1 MNFLFVIPARG
12 GSKGIPGKNIKL
24 FDNKPLIYYSI
35 ELARLFASDQDIC
48 VSTDSEEIAA
58 CVRNAGLEVPFLRP
72 PELASDSAGTHEVLQ
87 HAVAFYQSIGRT
99 YDALIL
105 LQPTSPFRKEIHLRE
120 AMAMYNSGLDM
131 VVSVKES
138 AANPYFNLFEED
150 SRGFLEL
157 SKEGGRANRR
167 QDMPKVY
174 EYNGSIYIVN
184 ISSLLSVKSFVE
196 FKAIRKYVM
205 EEKYSI
211 DLDTPDDWEYAEYL
225 IRKNRWPE
233 KNI

>member
-35 ELARLFASDQDIC
+35 ELARLFTSDENIC

-58 CVRNAGLEVPFLRP
+58 CVHKTGLEVPFLRP
-72 PELASDSAGTHEVLQ
+72 PELAGDDAGTHGVLQ
-87 HAVAFYQSIGRT
+87 HAIAFYQRKGRT

-105 LQPTSPFRKEIHLRE
+105 LQPTSPFRKEVHLRE
-120 AMAMYNSGLDM
+120 AMAMYKDELDM

-150 SRGFLEL
+150 SRGFLVL
-157 SKEGGRANRR
+157 SKEGSRFNRR

-184 ISSLLSVKSFVE
+184 IRSLLSVKSFAA
-196 FKAIRKYVM
+196 FSSIRKYVM
-205 EEKYSI
+205 DEKYSV

-225 IRKNRWPE
+225 TRKNRQG
-233 KNI
+233 

>member
-1 MNFLFVIPARG
+1 
-12 GSKGIPGKNIKL
+12 
-24 FDNKPLIYYSI
+24 
-35 ELARLFASDQDIC
+35 
-48 VSTDSEEIAA
+48 
-58 CVRNAGLEVPFLRP
+58 
-72 PELASDSAGTHEVLQ
+72 
-87 HAVAFYQSIGRT
+87 
-99 YDALIL
+99 
-105 LQPTSPFRKEIHLRE
+105 
-120 AMAMYNSGLDM
+120 MYNSGLDM

-150 SRGFLEL
+150 SRGFLGL

-225 IRKNRWPE
+225 IRKNRWAE

>member
-35 ELARLFASDQDIC
+35 ELARLFTSDQHIC
-48 VSTDSEEIAA
+48 VSTDSQEIAA
-58 CVRNAGLEVPFLRP
+58 CVRKIGLEVPFLRP
-72 PELASDSAGTHEVLQ
+72 PELARDNAGTLEVLQ
-87 HAVAFYQSIGRT
+87 HAVAFYQSNGRT
-99 YDALIL
+99 YDALVL
-105 LQPTSPFRKEIHLRE
+105 LQPTSPFREEKHLRE
-120 AMAMYNSGLDM
+120 AIAMYNDGVDM

-150 SRGFLEL
+150 SRGFLVL
-157 SKEGGRANRR
+157 SKEGSRFNRR

-184 ISSLLSVKSFVE
+184 IKSLLSVKSFVE
-196 FKAIRKYVM
+196 FSAIRKYVM
-205 EEKYSI
+205 GEKYSI

-225 IRKNRWPE
+225 IRKKR
-233 KNI
+233 

>member
-35 ELARLFASDQDIC
+35 ELARLFTSDQHIC
-48 VSTDSEEIAA
+48 VSTDSQEIAA
-58 CVRNAGLEVPFLRP
+58 CVSKIGLEVPFLRP
-72 PELASDSAGTHEVLQ
+72 PELASDNAGTLEVLQ
-87 HAVAFYQSIGRT
+87 HAIAFYQSNGRT
-99 YDALIL
+99 YDALVL
-105 LQPTSPFRKEIHLRE
+105 LQPTSPFREEMHLRE
-120 AMAMYNSGLDM
+120 AMAMYNDGVDM

-150 SRGFLEL
+150 SRGFLVL
-157 SKEGGRANRR
+157 SKEGSRFNRR

-184 ISSLLSVKSFVE
+184 IKSLLSVKSFVE
-196 FKAIRKYVM
+196 FSAIRKYVM
-205 EEKYSI
+205 GEKYSI

-225 IRKNRWPE
+225 IRKKR
-233 KNI
+233 